1 MSNNTN
7 YQIKVID
14 PCDKVLTEQ
23 MEKLL
28 RQEGI
33 AKDGNL
39 DHSIG
44 LFDENG
50 EMIATGSCFKNTLRD
65 LAVRDDHRGE
75 GHMITIVEALKE
87 FEHAREITHIFLY
100 TKPKYE
106 VVFESLGFHRIVLLE
121 GRLVFM
127 ESVEDGFRAYI
138 ENLKKETR
146 DFLETEAGR
155 KIAVSAKAGEDGAGK
170 DGADDNASADTGS
183 LVQSAVIMNANP
195 FTCGHKFL
203 LQTASSQSD
212 LVHVFLVSEEMSL
225 IPFEV
230 RERLVKEGTADIP
243 NLVFHKTGD
252 YIISSATF
260 PSYFLK
266 DQDTVITSH
275 ASLDVE
281 VFCHIA
287 GALGISKRFVGDEPF
302 SHVTSMYNKI
312 MDEGLSRADM
322 QLVIIPR
329 KEQDGSAISASSV
342 RKMIQEDRI
351 DDMRGRVPETTYRFF
366 KSDEAK
372 DIVYKLQHT
381 ENVVHY

>member
-1 MSNNTN
+1 MSKSTN

-14 PCDKVLTEQ
+14 PKDETLTKQLEN
-23 MEKLL
+23 LL
-28 RQEGI
+28 QQEGI

-75 GHMITIVEALKE
+75 GHMITIVNALKE
-87 FEHAREITHIFLY
+87 YETARGITHIFLY

-106 VVFESLGFHRIVLLE
+106 GIFESLGFHRIVLLE
-121 GRLVFM
+121 GKLIFM
-127 ESVEDGFRAYI
+127 ESMEGGFRAYV

-146 DFLETEAGR
+146 AFMETEAG
-155 KIAVSAKAGEDGAGK
+155 KQIAASVKDKDADPAEGGLAETAG
-170 DGADDNASADTGS
+170 

-203 LQTASSQSD
+203 LQTAASQSD

-230 RERLVKEGTADIP
+230 RERLVKEGTTDIP
-243 NLVFHKTGD
+243 NLVFHRTGD

-287 GALGISKRFVGDEPF
+287 KALGISKRFVGDEPF

-312 MDEGLSRADM
+312 MDEGLSRAGM
-322 QLVIIPR
+322 RLIIIPR
-329 KEQDGSAISASSV
+329 KEQDGNVISASSV
-342 RKMIQEDRI
+342 RKMIQEDHI
-351 DDMRGRVPETTYRFF
+351 DDMRDRVPETTYRFF